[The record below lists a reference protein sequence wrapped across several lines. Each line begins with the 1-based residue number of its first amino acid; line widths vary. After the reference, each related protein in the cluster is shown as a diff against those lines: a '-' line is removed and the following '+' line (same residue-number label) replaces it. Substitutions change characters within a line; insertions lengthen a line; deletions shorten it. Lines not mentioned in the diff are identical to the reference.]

1 MENEKRTETPQE
13 SQLEGAVNDAPTPR
27 RRHRRPSHR
36 NTAAASAEPAA
47 QTESAAAAPE
57 ESATQPERAAR
68 GTAAAEP
75 PASDAAAPVTPAA
88 AAPAPRDLAA
98 QPTQK
103 STAELAVQQK
113 PAAEPYGSKPAAQQK
128 PAAEPSGSK
137 SAAQQKPAAETS
149 GSKPAAQQKPVA
161 EPSGSK
167 SAAQQKG
174 ASAPQRPAAPERQ
187 KGAAPQRPAGAAS
200 EHRGVAPQRSAE
212 RNDRKSAA
220 PRNAAA
226 NDRRTNTP
234 RRAAEPPK
242 RPATPQKRPAER
254 STGDGGWTWRGY
266 LCRLSVVILG
276 TALTLLGAGLIGR
289 WQESR
294 QVRGAMQAVYEEL
307 TANRAAVGMACR
319 GLMRGG
325 QELQPRAG
333 AADNRLSATSPTTNP
348 MTLRAPVTPVLR
360 DEAWQVLCASGV
372 MASVRDGELL
382 RDMAGCY
389 ADVDRFARQI
399 EKGWA
404 PDPAAAQ
411 LGKGAAGR
419 IDRVLRQLEGKY
431 GFRQ

>member
-1 MENEKRTETPQE
+1 M
-13 SQLEGAVNDAPTPR
+13 
-27 RRHRRPSHR
+27 
-36 NTAAASAEPAA
+36 
-47 QTESAAAAPE
+47 
-57 ESATQPERAAR
+57 
-68 GTAAAEP
+68 
-75 PASDAAAPVTPAA
+75 
-88 AAPAPRDLAA
+88 
-98 QPTQK
+98 
-103 STAELAVQQK
+103 
-113 PAAEPYGSKPAAQQK
+113 QQK

-137 SAAQQKPAAETS
+137 SAAQQKPAVETS

-167 SAAQQKG
+167 FAAQQKG

-325 QELQPRAG
+325 QELQSRAG
-333 AADNRLSATSPTTNP
+333 AADNRLSAASPTTNP

>member
-36 NTAAASAEPAA
+36 NTAVASAEPAA
-47 QTESAAAAPE
+47 QTESAAAAPV
-57 ESATQPERAAR
+57 ESATQPERDAR
-68 GTAAAEP
+68 GTAAAEQ
-75 PASDAAAPVTPAA
+75 PASDAVAPVTPVATA

-103 STAELAVQQK
+103 STAEPAAQQK

-128 PAAEPSGSK
+128 PAAE
-137 SAAQQKPAAETS
+137 TS
-149 GSKPAAQQKPVA
+149 GSKPAV
-161 EPSGSK
+161 
-167 SAAQQKG
+167 QQKG

-200 EHRGVAPQRSAE
+200 EHRGAAPQRSAE

-276 TALTLLGAGLIGR
+276 TALTLLGVGLIGR

>member
-13 SQLEGAVNDAPTPR
+13 PQLEGAVNDAPTPR

-36 NTAAASAEPAA
+36 NTAAASAEAAA
-47 QTESAAAAPE
+47 QTESAAAAPA

-68 GTAAAEP
+68 GTAAAEQ
-75 PASDAAAPVTPAA
+75 PASDAAAPVTPVAAA

-98 QPTQK
+98 QPAQK
-103 STAELAVQQK
+103 STAE
-113 PAAEPYGSKPAAQQK
+113 PAAQQK
-128 PAAEPSGSK
+128 PAAEPY
-137 SAAQQKPAAETS
+137 

-167 SAAQQKG
+167 SAVQQKG

-200 EHRGVAPQRSAE
+200 EHRGAAPQRSAE

>member
-13 SQLEGAVNDAPTPR
+13 SQLEGAVHDAPTPR

-47 QTESAAAAPE
+47 QTESAAAAPAE
-57 ESATQPERAAR
+57 LATQPEHAAR
-68 GTAAAEP
+68 GTAAAEQ
-75 PASDAAAPVTPAA
+75 PASDAVAPVTPVATA

-98 QPTQK
+98 QPVQK
-103 STAELAVQQK
+103 STAE
-113 PAAEPYGSKPAAQQK
+113 PT
-128 PAAEPSGSK
+128 
-137 SAAQQKPAAETS
+137 AQQKPAAETS

-167 SAAQQKG
+167 SAAQQKPAAEPSGSKPAVQQKG

-187 KGAAPQRPAGAAS
+187 KGTAPQRPAGAAS
-200 EHRGVAPQRSAE
+200 EHRGVAPQKPAGQ
-212 RNDRKSAA
+212 NDRKAA
-220 PRNAAA
+220 ALRNAAA